1 MPLNF
6 GYKYLEE
13 ALDIMLSEVR
23 AAVKAGEGI
32 LPKGSPK
39 VGSYFVPWCIPWI
52 DKVFRE
58 NGVATTFSQTLT
70 PSRNQMKPSA
80 YGDDPYMG
88 MAEQWLKMPLGQ
100 NMGYEAD
107 AMIEKVKANN
117 PDGMLMG
124 FFDFDRWLGAHQ
136 KMCAEIVQKATGV
149 PHYYI
154 EADFWDDREYS
165 EEALRTR
172 IESICQIMHT
182 RKGF

>member
-1 MPLNF
+1 
-6 GYKYLEE
+6 
-13 ALDIMLSEVR
+13 
-23 AAVKAGEGI
+23 
-32 LPKGSPK
+32 
-39 VGSYFVPWCIPWI
+39 
-52 DKVFRE
+52 
-58 NGVATTFSQTLT
+58 
-70 PSRNQMKPSA
+70 
-80 YGDDPYMG
+80 
-88 MAEQWLKMPLGQ
+88 MPLGQ